1 MKDNFFLTGFMGSG
15 KSHWGKIWAKKN
27 NLSYFD
33 LDHEIETAFGIPVT
47 QIFEKYGEE
56 KFREMEK
63 LYLRKFEKKNNFLL
77 SCGGGTPCFFDNQ
90 EWMKS
95 RGKVVYLKST
105 PELLLQR
112 VLEEVDQRPI
122 LKDANQS
129 ELLFFIEQKL
139 KERAV
144 FYEKADL
151 IFDVETLDDNSLTEY
166 ISDICLNNTKG

>member
-27 NLSYFD
+27 KLSYFD
-33 LDHEIETAFGIPVT
+33 LDHEIETAFGIPVA
-47 QIFEKYGEE
+47 QIFEKYGED

-90 EWMKS
+90 DWMKS
-95 RGKVVYLKST
+95 RGKVVYLKAT
-105 PELLLQR
+105 PDRLLER
-112 VLEEVDQRPI
+112 VLDEVDQRPL
-122 LKDANQS
+122 LKDLNQS
-129 ELLFFIEQKL
+129 EILFFIEQKL
-139 KERAV
+139 KERSA

-151 IFDVETLDDNSLTEY
+151 IFDVELLDENSLSRY
-166 ISDICLNNTKG
+166 ITDLFINNTNA